1 MRNFDLP
8 IELSKPAQQ
17 DLKDIWRGL
26 AEYRL
31 DLADRQI
38 QRINQK
44 MIRISQFPF
53 SGKQRADI
61 DPNVRSAVVDRFL
74 VFYQILQRDDRSI
87 IEILRVSDGRRNLDR
102 LFNPE
107 EPEDDELEES

>member
-31 DLADRQI
+31 DLADQQI
-38 QRINQK
+38 RRINQK

-53 SGKQRADI
+53 SGKQRLDI
-61 DPNVRSAVVDRFL
+61 DPNVRSIVVDRFL
-74 VFYQILQRDDRSI
+74 VFYQILQRNDRSM
-87 IEILRVSDGRRNLDR
+87 IEILRVADGRRDLNR
-102 LFNPE
+102 LFSSG
-107 EPEDDELEES
+107 DELPDSEET